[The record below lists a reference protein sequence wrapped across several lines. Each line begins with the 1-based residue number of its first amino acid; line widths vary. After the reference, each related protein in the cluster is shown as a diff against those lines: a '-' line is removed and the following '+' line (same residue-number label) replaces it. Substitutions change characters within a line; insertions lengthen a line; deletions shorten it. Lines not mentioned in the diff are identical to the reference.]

1 MTSIGPAFGFIT
13 GALMLRFYVD
23 FDKVPKGEEAHCAN
37 AIQLF
42 KESLSYSF
50 LKGKEHFLHVST
62 QHGVNKNSVKL
73 TNVGHF
79 L

>member
-23 FDKVPKGEEAHCAN
+23 FDKVPKGEETHCAN
-37 AIQLF
+37 ATQLF
-42 KESLSYSF
+42 QESSSYSF
-50 LKGKEHFLHVST
+50 LKGKEDFLHVST
-62 QHGVNKNSVKL
+62 QHGVKL
-73 TNVGHF
+73 SNVGHF